1 MRLLYAIYLWRN
13 NMITFV
19 EQVIIRAASTQN
31 YRAPYE
37 NNLRHSL
44 LDGLLDSDVETV
56 WSNYGRTVR

>member
-1 MRLLYAIYLWRN
+1 
-13 NMITFV
+13 MITFV
-19 EQVIIRAASTQN
+19 EQVVIRAASTQN

-56 WSNYGRTVR
+56 WSNSVEQSGRVMG